1 MNTAAPDVST
11 IMNMAGS
18 RAADLP
24 QEAEVFQLLANPEA
38 QRRGVLERLAVAG
51 PPVPRPRPRSS
62 DGGSRGSWD
71 DDDRTEPMINYRYQ
85 SRSREDPDSDYESDH
100 GDRRSEH
107 GGDRRSDDGHYNDDD
122 SRPEPPRVS
131 TRDDML
137 DDDRSPD
144 QRRAAIPVEGLRER
158 TERQAL
164 VEKLSVFEAC
174 GFKITAYDPKTI
186 TIEELTAMVKRREL
200 IDSTMSYVDIAIDWI
215 IWLSKMLEMVN
226 GFFGILPMDNYAKQV
241 EENTKKPRFKYALYC
256 LIMKYG
262 GAGSF
267 LGPWKEI
274 ALVLALPIL
283 QAVAIKLIMLMSKA
297 RGIPMSADLVSMGVN
312 EGANKINRFFGRTS
326 ENENDGGGVYDGGG
340 ASDASS
346 DVSYDS
352 DTDYFPSA
360 NKSVEIEEPPPFMVP
375 N

>member
-1 MNTAAPDVST
+1 
-11 IMNMAGS
+11 MNMAGS

-24 QEAEVFQLLANPEA
+24 QEAEVFKLLANPDA
-38 QRRGVLERLAVAG
+38 QRRGVLERLAVSG

-62 DGGSRGSWD
+62 GSSRGSWD
-71 DDDRTEPMINYRYQ
+71 DADAHTEPYVDDR
-85 SRSREDPDSDYESDH
+85 SRRGSDDDSHHHSGDHHRRLSDEESRWDDDDDD
-100 GDRRSEH
+100 G
-107 GGDRRSDDGHYNDDD
+107 GGDRRPSV
-122 SRPEPPRVS
+122 PRVT

-174 GFKITAYDPKTI
+174 GFKITPYDPKTI
-186 TIEELTAMVKRREL
+186 TIEELKAMVKRREL

-215 IWLSKMLEMVN
+215 VWIAKMLEMIN

-262 GAGSF
+262 GAAGF
-267 LGPWKEI
+267 LGPWKEL

-283 QAVAIKLIMLMSKA
+283 QAIAIKLIMLMSKA
-297 RGIPMSADLVSMGVN
+297 RGIPMSADLVAMGVN
-312 EGANKINRFFGRTS
+312 EGANKINRFFGRTD
-326 ENENDGGGVYDGGG
+326 ETDNDGGGVYGGG
-340 ASDASS
+340 GDSDTDS
-346 DVSYDS
+346 DVSYD
-352 DTDYFPSA
+352 DNANYFPSGGT
-360 NKSVEIEEPPPFMVP
+360 KSVEIDEPPPFVVP
-375 N
+375 AAA